1 MLCDG
6 LADKVRRCS
15 FASCATLC
23 GAVPWAL
30 HCAANRLAVF
40 RTRRSRTRLQLCT
53 STCAA
58 SCASRRMVSEGTAS
72 LRSNS
77 IVGAPPPHVCTS
89 TDSVR
94 SARSPPLPYAADS
107 RRAVL
112 AKPSQ
117 ASAQATLHSSV
128 PKRLVDWLHV
138 ADLLVLG
145 CFRSAGVCN
154 LICTVAALI
163 FRHIFCGC
171 QRAVLRA
178 VLRSLTAAAV
188 YCSECSRAEVGRAE
202 GRALA
207 VAVSPCRERPRTDA
221 IRTPMPHPL
230 RSAVHGL

>member
-15 FASCATLC
+15 LANCATLC
-23 GAVPWAL
+23 GALPWAL

-128 PKRLVDWLHV
+128 PKRLVDLV
-138 ADLLVLG
+138 AC
-145 CFRSAGVCN
+145 CFCCFLDVSGPLGVCN
-154 LICTVAALI
+154 LICTVTALI

-171 QRAVLRA
+171 QRAVLR
-178 VLRSLTAAAV
+178 SLTAAAV
-188 YCSECSRAEVGRAE
+188 CCSECSRAEVGRAE

-207 VAVSPCRERPRTDA
+207 VAVSPRRERPRTDA

-230 RSAVHGL
+230 RSAAHGL